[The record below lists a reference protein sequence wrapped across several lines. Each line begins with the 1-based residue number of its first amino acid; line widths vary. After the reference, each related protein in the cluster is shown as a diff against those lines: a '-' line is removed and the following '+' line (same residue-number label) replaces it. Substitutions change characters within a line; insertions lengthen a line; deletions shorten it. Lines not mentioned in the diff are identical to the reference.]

1 MMRLENWTSPAV
13 ASLLL
18 LSGVNCARAQSSGV
32 TAASDSHGGSRAS
45 AGVEEV
51 IVTAQKRAQKLQKV
65 PIAITALSG
74 KEIAQRGITNA
85 SSLAQ
90 HVTGLSIS
98 EAAGGTVLPFLR
110 GVGNIAGEAG
120 NESSVAVYL
129 DDVYISRLD
138 ASFLELADVSRIEV
152 LNGPQGTLFGRNA
165 SGGVINVI
173 TKDPSPTFEANAS
186 VGYGSYNTSTEKLY
200 LSGPIAPGIAANL
213 SVLNSWQADGWGHD
227 LKGAPIGFNSPFV
240 IRSKWLFHL
249 SPSTTLRL
257 EGDYNHSAG
266 NEGFPSNTVPGTST
280 GTPDFYALPPFNQTP
295 QKYTNQAG
303 FYNNDSVGP
312 RTLNKRSFGLSG
324 RLDQDLGFAR
334 LASITS
340 YRQEAEDQKLGGYT
354 PDPVG
359 YTELHSESRTFTEEL
374 QLASKPGSAFD
385 WLVGV
390 YYLNEF
396 SAYDPIRLT
405 GPSLAVDD
413 FGGAFG
419 TTLPAGSQLDL
430 FAQQRVKEYSA
441 FTQETVHLPFS
452 TNFTAGVR
460 YTIDDLDGQGRTAA
474 IIPGIFSAVFPGSI
488 NTATEFKEPTFKVG
502 LDHQFTDDILGYASI
517 SRGIKAGTYNLL
529 PLTLPATQPEVLTDY
544 EMGGKTTLLDHKL
557 QINAALFYYDYADPQ
572 VEEVKNQLLF
582 LANAKSARVEGVQ
595 LEGQYVVTPEL
606 RTRFGAEYLDAQYL
620 DFPGAPFY
628 TQNPNPPYGATLST
642 INAGGKDLPYAP
654 TFTFNVGLN
663 YSTTF
668 RFGRFNFDSNYSY
681 NGGFAYTPD
690 NVLRQG
696 PYGLLDASLTYFLP
710 NNDRWSLRL
719 WGRNITGTEYSFG
732 DLEANGYLGFI
743 YSPAPPAE
751 YGATLTYNFGS

>member
-1 MMRLENWTSPAV
+1 MKSRENCTSPAV

-18 LSGVNCARAQSSGV
+18 LGGMSCAHAQSSGV
-32 TAASDSHGGSRAS
+32 SATSDSHGGSRTA

-51 IVTAQKRAQKLQKV
+51 VVTAQKRAQKLQKV
-65 PIAITALSG
+65 PIAITALGG
-74 KEIAQRGITNA
+74 KDIAQRGITNP

-90 HVTGLSIS
+90 HVTGLTIS
-98 EAAGGTVLPFLR
+98 EAAGGIVLPFLR
-110 GVGNIAGEAG
+110 GVGNTAGEVG

-129 DDVYISRLD
+129 DDVYVSQLN

-165 SGGVINVI
+165 SAGVINVI

-186 VGYGSYNTSTEKLY
+186 FGYGSYNTSTEKLY

-213 SVLNSWQADGWGHD
+213 SVLNTWQADGWGHD
-227 LKGAPIGFNSPFV
+227 LTGAPIGFNSPFV

-249 SPSTTLRL
+249 SSSTTLRL
-257 EGDYNHSAG
+257 EGDYSHSSG

-280 GTPDFYALPPFNQTP
+280 GTPDFYALPPFNRTP
-295 QKYTNQAG
+295 MKYTNQAG

-312 RTLNKRSFGLSG
+312 RTLNNRGFGLSA
-324 RLDQDLGFAR
+324 RLDQDLGFAK
-334 LASITS
+334 LASITG
-340 YRQEAEDQKLGGYT
+340 YRQDTDDQKLGGYT

-359 YTELHSESRTFTEEL
+359 YTELHTESRTFTEEL
-374 QLASKPGSAFD
+374 QLASKPQSSFD
-385 WLVGV
+385 WLIGL

-396 SAYDPIRLT
+396 SAYDPVRLT
-405 GPSLAVDD
+405 GPSLAQDD

-419 TTLPAGSQLDL
+419 TTLPAGSQLEL

-441 FTQETVHLPFS
+441 FTQETVHLPYAI
-452 TNFTAGVR
+452 NLTAGVR

-488 NTATEFKEPTFKVG
+488 NTTTEFKEPTFKIG
-502 LDHQFTDDILGYASI
+502 LDHQFTDNVLGYATV

-544 EMGGKTTLLDHKL
+544 EVGAKATLFDRKL
-557 QINAALFYYDYADPQ
+557 QVNTALFYYDYANPQ

-582 LANAKSARVEGVQ
+582 LANAKSARVEGAQ
-595 LEGQYVVTPEL
+595 IEGQYVVTPDL

-620 DFPGAPFY
+620 NFPGAPFY
-628 TQNPNPPYGATLST
+628 TQNPNPPYGATLT
-642 INAGGKDLPYAP
+642 TLNAATNQLPYAP
-654 TFTFNVGLN
+654 KFTFNVGLN
-663 YSTTF
+663 YSATF
-668 RFGRFNFDSNYSY
+668 LFGRFNFDSNYAY

-696 PYGLLDASLTYFLP
+696 PFGLLDASLTYFPP
-710 NNDRWSLRL
+710 NTERWALRL
-719 WGRNITGTEYSFG
+719 WGRNITSTKYSFG
-732 DLEANGYLGFI
+732 DLESNGYLGFI